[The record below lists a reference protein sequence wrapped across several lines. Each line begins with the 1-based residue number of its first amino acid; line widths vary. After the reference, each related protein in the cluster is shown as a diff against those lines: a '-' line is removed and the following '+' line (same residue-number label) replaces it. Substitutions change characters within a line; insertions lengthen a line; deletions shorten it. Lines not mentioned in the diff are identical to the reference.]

1 MRFNVLGSGSAGNVT
16 VVQSGRSTILLDCG
30 LGLSELE
37 RRAKVARFCLS
48 EIDAI
53 FITHEHDDH
62 IAGVSAFVRK
72 YSTPVFASA
81 GTVRAS
87 QRRLRGV
94 SEVHLLRP
102 ESMEEVGNISIMPL
116 IVPHDAL
123 EPCQFLITSEGQ
135 RLGLLTDLGKT
146 TPHLEQA
153 YQNLDA
159 LILEFNHDV
168 AMLAKGPYPPSLKD
182 RVSGP
187 YGHLS
192 NDQARSFVQKLG
204 LERLRV
210 LIAAHLS
217 EKNNRVSLV
226 REILSEL
233 FSKNVHLHVAEQDIP
248 SPWMEL

>member
-1 MRFNVLGSGSAGNVT
+1 
-16 VVQSGRSTILLDCG
+16 G
-30 LGLSELE
+30 LSLSELE
-37 RRAKVARFCLS
+37 RRAKIVGFCLS
-48 EIDAI
+48 EINAV

-72 YSTPVFASA
+72 YPTPVFAST

-87 QRRLRGV
+87 QRQLGRVTEL
-94 SEVHLLRP
+94 HLLRP
-102 ESMEEVGNISIMPL
+102 ESTKEVGNICITPL

-123 EPCQFLITSEGQ
+123 EPCQFLITAEGQ

-146 TPHLEQA
+146 TPHLERA

-159 LILEFNHDV
+159 LILEFNHDST
-168 AMLAKGPYPPSLKD
+168 MLAKGPYPLSLKK

-192 NDQARSFVQKLG
+192 NSQAYKFLQNLSLD
-204 LERLRV
+204 RLQV

-217 EKNNRVSLV
+217 ERNNRVSLV
-226 REILSEL
+226 QELLSKL
-233 FSKNVHLHVAEQDIP
+233 LANNTDFHIAEQETP
-248 SPWMEL
+248 STWIELQ